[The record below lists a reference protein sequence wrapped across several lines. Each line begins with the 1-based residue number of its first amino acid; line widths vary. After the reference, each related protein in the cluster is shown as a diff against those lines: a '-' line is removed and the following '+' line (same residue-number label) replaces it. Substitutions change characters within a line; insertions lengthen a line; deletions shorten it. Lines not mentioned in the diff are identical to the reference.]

1 MPHPSGSE
9 AAHRATTILV
19 VDDEPSICALVR
31 TMLWRAGYT
40 VLEASGGEEALEVAA
55 GHDSPI
61 QLLLADVLMPDMNGY
76 ELAEKLR
83 LVRPE
88 ARVLYMSGYRDNVLM
103 ESAGRSLAQDPFIRK
118 PFTQFS
124 LTAKISE
131 LLEDAGQGPSLQIP
145 G

>member
-61 QLLLADVLMPDMNGY
+61 QLLLADVVMPGMNGR

-88 ARVLYMSGYRDNVLM
+88 ARVLYMSGYRDNVLL
-103 ESAGRSLAQDPFIRK
+103 EHTGGSLGETPLIRK
-118 PFTQFS
+118 PFTQYS

-131 LLEDAGQGPSLQIP
+131 LLEGAGEAPSLQ

>member
-1 MPHPSGSE
+1 
-9 AAHRATTILV
+9 
-19 VDDEPSICALVR
+19 
-31 TMLWRAGYT
+31 MLWRAGYT
-40 VLEASGGEEALEVAA
+40 VLEATGGEEALEVAA
-55 GHDSPI
+55 GHGSPI

-88 ARVLYMSGYRDNVLM
+88 TRVLYMSGYRDNVLM
-103 ESAGRSLAQDPFIRK
+103 ERTGGSPEQDPLIRK
-118 PFTQFS
+118 PFTQYS

-131 LLEDAGQGPSLQIP
+131 LLGDAGQGPSLRIP